1 MQSDDKRAA
10 FAEKMTGI
18 LNGGALNLALG
29 IGYRSGL
36 LDAMDGLDGP
46 CTAEQIAAAANLDL
60 RYVTEWLGV
69 MACGGI
75 VEVHKAPSDAE
86 DERFRL
92 PQEHGDLLCR
102 RAGENNLGV
111 YTQEIPLLTDLVL
124 DRVIDGFSSGRGI
137 AYRHY
142 PAFQQFMG
150 ELADAKHDSVLVQ
163 RFLPSVDGGMLVADL
178 DEGIDVCDLGCG
190 SGKAVLLM
198 AAAFPRSRF
207 TGIDLDEDAVAGA
220 AGIASDLGLDNA
232 GFRRLDAAAIETDPG
247 MEDRFDYITAFDA
260 IHDQTRPLAALRG
273 ARHMLRPGGRF
284 SMIDIAAE
292 SGIAENR
299 EHPMGAFLYTV
310 SLMHCMPVGLA
321 DNGRG
326 LGMMWGRKKAVELL
340 EQAGFTDVSVEAIPD
355 DTFNDHYLCR

>member
-1 MQSDDKRAA
+1 MSSDEKRAA
-10 FAEKMTGI
+10 FAEKMTAI

-29 IGYRSGL
+29 IGYKTGL
-36 LDAMDGLDGP
+36 LDTMDAFDGP
-46 CTAEQIAAAANLDL
+46 RTAAEIAAAAGLDR
-60 RYVTEWLGV
+60 RYVTEWLGI

-75 VEVHKAPSDAE
+75 VEVTNQGPGDQE
-86 DERFRL
+86 GFRL
-92 PQEHGDLLCR
+92 PAAHGDLLCR

-111 YTQEIPLLTDLVL
+111 YTQEVPLLTHLVM
-124 DRVIDGFSSGRGI
+124 DRVVEGFASGEGVS
-137 AYRHY
+137 YRHY

-150 ELADAKHDSVLVQ
+150 ELADAKHASVLVQ
-163 RFLPSVDGGMLVADL
+163 RFLPSVDGGALVADL
-178 DEGIDVCDLGCG
+178 EAGIDVCDLGCG

-207 TGIDLDEDAVAGA
+207 TGIDLDAEAVALATEA
-220 AGIASDLGLDNA
+220 AEKEGLTTA
-232 GFRRLDAAAIETDPG
+232 RFRCLDAASIEKDPSF
-247 MEDRFDYITAFDA
+247 ENLFDYVTAFDA

-292 SGIAENR
+292 SEISGNLD
-299 EHPMGAFLYTV
+299 HPMGAFLYTV

-321 DNGRG
+321 ENGRG
-326 LGMMWGRKKAVELL
+326 LGMMWGREKAMGLL
-340 EQAGFTDVSVEAIPD
+340 QQAGFAGISVAPIPD